1 MSQPVKF
8 LLKGAPVKSQRK
20 VSNIFV
26 RSNLIAKYGK
36 LLLIAW
42 VLTLVIS
49 LAGNWYLNNALTETV
64 LPMINADQQVPAS
77 QIFDQFL
84 FRALVVNVFTF
95 TALIWSIL
103 AFLTLMNHRIYG
115 PIDILKDFIG
125 HLKGGNYDPPKRS
138 LRESDELKPLME
150 ELNDLADSLKK

>member
-1 MSQPVKF
+1 MKD
-8 LLKGAPVKSQRK
+8 QRK

-36 LLLIAW
+36 MVIIAW
-42 VLTLVIS
+42 VLTLAIS
-49 LAGNWYLNNALTETV
+49 LVGNWYLNHSLTESV
-64 LPMINADQQVPAS
+64 LPLIDTQQQSPAS
-77 QIFDQFL
+77 HLFDQFL
-84 FRALVVNVFTF
+84 FRALVVNAFTF

-115 PIDILKDFIG
+115 PIDVLKDFIG
-125 HLKGGNYDPPKRS
+125 HLKSGNYDPPKRS

-150 ELNDLADSLKK
+150 ELNGLADSLKNSETSQS